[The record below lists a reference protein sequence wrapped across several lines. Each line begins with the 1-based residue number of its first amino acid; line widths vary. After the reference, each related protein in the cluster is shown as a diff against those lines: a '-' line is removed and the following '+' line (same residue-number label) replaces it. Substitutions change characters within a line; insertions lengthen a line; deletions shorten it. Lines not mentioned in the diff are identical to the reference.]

1 MQRQEP
7 KKYAPETVQLEKNYL
22 ADLKRK
28 VDNEMAAAMVDS
40 LVDEDPD
47 NEKLQN
53 LILCEPDV
61 EGIQK
66 IVSDKAKSLKQ
77 VAQENK
83 DLKTQLQTRVEI
95 YGDAVARLDAI
106 EEENNQLQ
114 KEQSEKCLTKKQL
127 TDLLTQ
133 KTKKTDKECKEL
145 EKQFLGKTADAGS
158 IDPKTFAKEYLAMR
172 VNYHK
177 CQIYKAKVGSS

>member
-1 MQRQEP
+1 M
-7 KKYAPETVQLEKNYL
+7 
-22 ADLKRK
+22 
-28 VDNEMAAAMVDS
+28 
-40 LVDEDPD
+40 
-47 NEKLQN
+47 
-53 LILCEPDV
+53 
-61 EGIQK
+61 
-66 IVSDKAKSLKQ
+66 SDKAKSLKQ

-145 EKQFLGKTADAGS
+145 EK
-158 IDPKTFAKEYLAMR
+158 
-172 VNYHK
+172 
-177 CQIYKAKVGSS
+177 